1 MTNATFRFST
11 DILRRLGEELNP
23 SLDQSVIE
31 LAKNAHDADA
41 NSCKISLAD
50 VTSAG
55 GSLTITDDGDGM
67 TVEEIKNNFL
77 MLGKSPKL
85 GGTLTRQGR
94 KIAGSKGLGRLAALR
109 AGAQVTVRTRSREV
123 PALENELQ
131 IAWADFDNAVAVD
144 SVLLEIKTSE
154 IRASSGFVNM
164 ASGTTIEISGLT
176 RGITRKEVHQLAR
189 ALLLL
194 ADPFTDN
201 QSSFRPTLA
210 SAEFDDLAELVEKK
224 YFDDAEY
231 HLIASVNEDGIANAQ
246 VVDWRGEVLFKV
258 DHAGLRRS
266 NQESIYLCPPADF
279 DLWVFI
285 LNRETFQT
293 RSSNIKDVR
302 TWLGEFGG
310 VMLYLNDIRV
320 PPYGDAGND
329 WLDMNLRRTRSP
341 EERPG
346 TNTSLGRIRVTDE
359 QATLKL
365 KTDRS
370 GIIDIQAFADLKL
383 FAQDALDW
391 MARERLQVAETRRQR
406 WREKAPM
413 RTQKSIQGVKQ
424 IIEIASAAEPELK
437 QAFEQYERARNN
449 EERALREEVQLYR
462 TLSTAGITA
471 ATFAHEASG
480 GPLKIINRAV
490 SAVRRRIADLIN
502 PIPGSLNEPLDSI
515 KSSVSS
521 LGAFSDTTL
530 GLVDREKRRAGRVE
544 VHFALRKV
552 IETYRP
558 FLNTRDT
565 TIYLDLAEGS
575 PYLRSSIA
583 AIESIIVN
591 LLTNSLV
598 ALMQSSVSERR
609 IEISTVISTEILEIV
624 FTDNGT
630 GIVDFSADEI
640 WLPGV
645 TSRLGGSG
653 LGLTIVRDTIAD
665 LGGDIE
671 AFSEGR
677 LGGAEFKMLLP
688 IIGG

>member
-1 MTNATFRFST
+1 MANATFRFST

-41 NSCKISLAD
+41 NSCNISLAD

-55 GSLTITDDGDGM
+55 GSLTIIDDGDGM
-67 TVEEIKNNFL
+67 TVEEIKDNFL

-85 GGTLTRQGR
+85 GKTLTRHGR

-109 AGAQVTVRTRSREV
+109 AGTQVTVRTRSRKA

-131 IAWADFDNAVAVD
+131 IAWADFDNADAVD
-144 SVLLEIKTSE
+144 AVPLEIKTS
-154 IRASSGFVNM
+154 SSSVNVT
-164 ASGTTIEISGLT
+164 SGTTIKISGLT
-176 RGITRKEVHQLAR
+176 RGVTRKEVHQLAR

-201 QSSFRPTLA
+201 QGSFRPTLA
-210 SAEFDDLAELVEKK
+210 SVEFDDLAELVERK

-231 HLIASVNEDGIANAQ
+231 HLISKVDEDGIASAQ

-266 NQESIYLCPPADF
+266 NQGSKYLCPPADF
-279 DLWVFI
+279 DLWIFI
-285 LNRETFQT
+285 LNKETFQT

-302 TWLGEFGG
+302 TWLREFGG
-310 VMLYLNDIRV
+310 VMLYMNDIRV

-359 QATLKL
+359 QAILKL

-370 GIIDIQAFADLKL
+370 GVIEDQAFADLKR

-391 MARERLQVAETRRQR
+391 MARERLQIAETRRQR
-406 WREKAPM
+406 RREKAPI
-413 RTQKSIQGVKQ
+413 RTEKSIQGVKD
-424 IIEIASAAEPELK
+424 IIEIASAVEPELR
-437 QAFEQYERARNN
+437 QAFEQYENARNS

-471 ATFAHEASG
+471 ATFAHETSG
-480 GPLKIINRAV
+480 GPLKVIDRAV
-490 SAVRRRIADLIN
+490 STVRRRIANLVSPVPDDLN
-502 PIPGSLNEPLDSI
+502 KPLDSI
-515 KSSVSS
+515 KSSVTS
-521 LGAFSDTTL
+521 LSAFSDTTL
-530 GLVDREKRRAGRVE
+530 GLVDRDKRRAERVE
-544 VHFALRKV
+544 VHYVLRRV
-552 IETYRP
+552 IATYRP
-558 FLNTRDT
+558 FLRERDT
-565 TIYLDLAEGS
+565 TISLDLAEGG
-575 PYLRSSIA
+575 PYLRSSVA
-583 AIESIIVN
+583 AIESIVVN

-598 ALMQSSVSERR
+598 ALMQSTVSERR
-609 IEISTVISTEILEIV
+609 IEIGTIIEAEMLEVI
-624 FTDNGT
+624 FADNGT

-653 LGLTIVRDTIAD
+653 LGLTIVRDTISD

-671 AFSEGR
+671 AIPEGR

>member
-41 NSCKISLAD
+41 NYCTISLAD

-77 MLGKSPKL
+77 MLGKSPKF
-85 GGTLTRQGR
+85 GRTLTRQGR

-109 AGAQVTVRTRSREV
+109 SGTQVTVRTRSCRA
-123 PALENELQ
+123 PGLEHELR
-131 IAWADFDNAVAVD
+131 IAWTDFDNADAVD
-144 SVLLEIKTSE
+144 AVPLEIKE
-154 IRASSGFVNM
+154 SSSSVGV
-164 ASGTTIEISGLT
+164 ASGTTIEISGLS
-176 RGITRKEVHQLAR
+176 RGVTRKEVHQLAR

-194 ADPFTDN
+194 ADPFADN
-201 QSSFRPTLA
+201 QGSFRPTLA
-210 SAEFDDLAELVEKK
+210 SREFDDLAELVERK

-231 HLIASVNEDGIANAQ
+231 HLISNVNEDGIASAQ
-246 VVDWRGEVLFKV
+246 VVDWRGEVLYKV
-258 DHAGLRRS
+258 DHSGLRRG
-266 NQESIYLCPPADF
+266 NESIYSCPPADF

-302 TWLGEFGG
+302 TWLREFGG

-320 PPYGDAGND
+320 PPYGDAEND

-359 QATLKL
+359 QSILKF

-370 GIIDIQAFADLKL
+370 GIIDTQAFADLKL

-406 WREKAPM
+406 RREKAPM
-413 RTQKSIQGVKQ
+413 QTQKSIQSVKQ
-424 IIEIASAAEPELK
+424 IIETASAGEPELK
-437 QAFEQYERARNN
+437 QAFEQYERARNH

-480 GPLKIINRAV
+480 GPLKIIIRAV

-502 PIPGSLNEPLDSI
+502 PIPGSINEPLDSI

-558 FLNTRDT
+558 FLKARDT

-583 AIESIIVN
+583 AIESVIVN

-598 ALMQSSVSERR
+598 ALMQSSASERR
-609 IEISTVISTEILEIV
+609 IEISTLISFEILEVI
-624 FTDNGT
+624 FADNGT
-630 GIVDFSADEI
+630 GIVDFSASEI

-671 AFSEGR
+671 AIPEGR

>member
-1 MTNATFRFST
+1 MANATFRFST

-23 SLDQSVIE
+23 SLDQSIIE

-41 NSCKISLAD
+41 NSCKIFLTD
-50 VTSAG
+50 VMSTG

-85 GGTLTRQGR
+85 GRTLTRQGR
-94 KIAGSKGLGRLAALR
+94 KVAGSKGLGRLAALR
-109 AGAQVTVRTRSREV
+109 AGTQVTVRTRSRKA
-123 PALENELQ
+123 PTLENELQ
-131 IAWADFDNAVAVD
+131 IVWADFDNADAVD
-144 SVLLEIKTSE
+144 AVPLEIKE
-154 IRASSGFVNM
+154 SSSSVGM

-176 RGITRKEVHQLAR
+176 RGVTRKEVHQLAR

-194 ADPFTDN
+194 ADPFAGN
-201 QSSFRPTLA
+201 QGSFRPTLA
-210 SAEFDDLAELVEKK
+210 SEEFDDLAELVERK

-231 HLIASVNEDGIANAQ
+231 HLISNVNEDGIASAQ
-246 VVDWRGEVLFKV
+246 VVDWRGEVLYKV
-258 DHAGLRRS
+258 DHAGLRRG
-266 NQESIYLCPPADF
+266 NQESKYLCPPADF

-285 LNRETFQT
+285 LNKETFQT

-302 TWLGEFGG
+302 TWLREFGG

-359 QATLKL
+359 ETVIRM

-370 GIIDIQAFADLKL
+370 GVIETQAFVDLKQ

-406 WREKAPM
+406 QRNTTPIRTNQSIADVKKIIDKASE
-413 RTQKSIQGVKQ
+413 T
-424 IIEIASAAEPELK
+424 EPELK
-437 QAFEQYERARNN
+437 RAFEQYERTREI
-449 EERALREEVQLYR
+449 EERTLREEVQLYR

-480 GPLKIINRAV
+480 GPLKVISRAV
-490 SAVRRRIADLIN
+490 SAVRRRINDIIN
-502 PIPGSLNEPLDSI
+502 PVPDSVSKPLDSI

-521 LGAFSDTTL
+521 LSAFSDTTL
-530 GLVDREKRRAGRVE
+530 GLVDRDKRRAGRVE

-552 IETYRP
+552 IETYSP
-558 FLNTRDT
+558 FLEARDT
-565 TIYLDLAEGS
+565 TVYLDLAEGV
-575 PYLRSSIA
+575 PYLRSSIS
-583 AIESIIVN
+583 AIESVIVN

-598 ALMQSSVSERR
+598 ALMRSTASERR
-609 IEISTVISTEILEIV
+609 IEIVTVVEPVTLEI
-624 FTDNGT
+624 FFADNGT
-630 GIVDFSADEI
+630 GIIDFSPNEI

-645 TSRLGGSG
+645 TSRSGGSG

-671 AFSEGR
+671 AIPEGR
-677 LGGAEFKMLLP
+677 LGGAEFRMLLP